1 MGRMNKIT
9 EKEKRLLLILV
20 TVLILVGSYQFGYQK
35 YHTMASELES
45 QNQELTGR
53 LMELQQKQA
62 KKQKMID
69 ETTEY
74 RAGTKAILEQF
85 PQTLTQEKNIIF
97 VTELEQH
104 AGMKVDSIAFN
115 EMTLFYT
122 PAGVPTT
129 DTTSTTQ
136 TDVLAETEG
145 SVQEEGKEVDEETA
159 NNLNTETKANESIT
173 QSSVTGYET
182 TIILTYQSTYEG
194 LKKAIDF
201 INTYHEKRHISDITA
216 SFDMTTGNLSGTI
229 SVVLYEADGGT
240 RYEAPVLNSIGVG
253 KDNIFGT
260 FEN

>member
-20 TVLILVGSYQFGYQK
+20 TVLILVISYQFGYQK
-35 YHTMASELES
+35 FHSMATELES
-45 QNQELTGR
+45 SNQELTGR

-69 ETTEY
+69 ETIGY
-74 RAGTKAILEQF
+74 KNSANAILKQYPEA
-85 PQTLTQEKNIIF
+85 LTQEKNIIF

-104 AGMKVDSIAFN
+104 TEMKINSIAFN
-115 EMTLFYT
+115 ELTPFYT
-122 PAGVPTT
+122 PEGVSTT
-129 DTTSTTQ
+129 NSTTTQ
-136 TDVLAETEG
+136 TDVITETEN
-145 SVQEEGKEVDEETA
+145 SVQGEAAEVEQVA
-159 NNLNTETKANESIT
+159 NNLSTENKPSENTSQNSLI
-173 QSSVTGYET
+173 GYESA
-182 TIILTYQSTYEG
+182 IILTYQSTYEG

-201 INTYHEKRHISDITA
+201 INSYHEKRHISDITA

-229 SVVLYEADGGT
+229 SVALYEADGGVK
-240 RYEAPVLNSIGVG
+240 YEAPILNDIGVG

>member
-9 EKEKRLLLILV
+9 EKEKRLLLILI
-20 TVLILVGSYQFGYQK
+20 TVLILVGSYQFGYQRF
-35 YHTMASELES
+35 HSMASELES
-45 QNQELTGR
+45 SNQELTGR
-53 LMELQQKQA
+53 LIELQQKQA

-69 ETTEY
+69 ETIEY
-74 RAGTKAILEQF
+74 KTSVNTILEQF

-104 AGMKVDSIAFN
+104 ASIKVDSIAFN
-115 EMTLFYT
+115 EMILFYT
-122 PAGVPTT
+122 PDGVPTT
-129 DTTSTTQ
+129 DTATSQ
-136 TDVLAETEG
+136 TDVLTETEN
-145 SVQEEGKEVDEETA
+145 SVQEESDIQDEVAE
-159 NNLNTETKANESIT
+159 NNLNIETKPNENTAKNTLS
-173 QSSVTGYET
+173 GYES
-182 TIILTYQSTYEG
+182 TIILTYQATYEG

-229 SVVLYEADGGT
+229 SVVLYEADGGKD
-240 RYEAPVLNSIGVG
+240 YEAPVLDNIGTG

>member
-35 YHTMASELES
+35 FHSMAIELES
-45 QNQELTGR
+45 KNQELTGR
-53 LMELQQKQA
+53 LIELQQKQA

-74 RAGTKAILEQF
+74 KDGAKAILGQY
-85 PQTLTQEKNIIF
+85 PQVLTQEKNIIF
-97 VTELEQH
+97 VTELEQY
-104 AGMKVDSIAFN
+104 AGMKVDSVAFN
-115 EMTLFYT
+115 EMTIFYT
-122 PAGVPTT
+122 PDGVPIT
-129 DTTSTTQ
+129 DTSTE
-136 TDVLAETEG
+136 TDVLTETEN
-145 SVQEEGKEVDEETA
+145 SVQEKDNEVAENSLTA
-159 NNLNTETKANESIT
+159 ETKSDESII
-173 QSSVTGYET
+173 QNSLTGYES

-194 LKKAIDF
+194 LKKAIEF

-229 SVVLYEADGGT
+229 SVVLYEAGDGT
-240 RYEAPVLNSIGVG
+240 NYEAPVLDNLGVG